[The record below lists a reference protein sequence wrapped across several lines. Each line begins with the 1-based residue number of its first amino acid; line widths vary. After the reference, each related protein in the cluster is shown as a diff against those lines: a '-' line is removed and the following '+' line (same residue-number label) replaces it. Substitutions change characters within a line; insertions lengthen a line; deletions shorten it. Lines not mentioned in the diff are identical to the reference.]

1 MPKLLSG
8 AEIVFKT
15 LEDQKVEYIFGY
27 PGGAVLPIYDELKT
41 VSYTHLTLPTK
52 SGV

>member
-15 LEDQKVEYIFGY
+15 LEDQKVEYVNSAIEK
-27 PGGAVLPIYDELKT
+27 LIHLKEEDII
-41 VSYTHLTLPTK
+41 VINFDK
-52 SGV
+52 